1 MDSLVHS
8 RPASLLWLPLRFLS
22 IADIVAV
29 SATSKAV
36 RAASN
41 ENALWFAL
49 LSARWGIHRRRWS
62 EDEPGCWLR
71 QYREWHRCGRL
82 PTGFLS
88 GVSDTVLAL
97 SVQSSIAVW
106 LCTPRGG
113 DTRLSRGVL
122 RFPIGTTGAK
132 FTLPVLGNAPPS
144 MAVPP
149 STPSPPA
156 SMSLATSCLDDVSS
170 RPAGDSVEQYLLLKL
185 VVQNLAE
192 AALLVAASGVTLV
205 LRSTGSAGEMSDG
218 GMVRPADPTGA
229 RIPAMIPVG
238 HCAVVAVNG
247 VAAPGQA
254 DAVVVAAGG
263 SAVLRVAFSA
273 PAWCASSAAAMS
285 EPNALEHVAAVELC
299 MSKSSVATGDSAAA
313 GALLTRLAVHD
324 TWRHYRAAGR
334 GLFVRVEPEE
344 PS

>member
-1 MDSLVHS
+1 MDGLVHA

-22 IADIVAV
+22 IVDIVAV

-36 RAASN
+36 RAASS
-41 ENALWFAL
+41 ENAVWYGLS
-49 LSARWGIHRRRWS
+49 SARWGMRCRRRWS
-62 EDEPGCWLR
+62 EDVPGCWLR
-71 QYREWHRCGRL
+71 QYREWHACGRL

-97 SVQSSIAVW
+97 SVRSTLAVW

-113 DTRLSRGVL
+113 DTRLSRGAL
-122 RFPIGTTGAK
+122 RLPIGATDSTE
-132 FTLPVLGNAPPS
+132 FTL
-144 MAVPP
+144 AVPP
-149 STPSPPA
+149 SMLCPPA
-156 SMSLATSCLDDVSS
+156 SIPLATSSLDDASS
-170 RPAGDSVEQYLLLKL
+170 HPAGDSVEQFLLLKL

-192 AALLVAASGVTLV
+192 AALVVAASGVTLV
-205 LRSTGSAGEMSDG
+205 LRPSTGGKSDG
-218 GMVRPADPTGA
+218 DVARPEDLAGA

-247 VAAPGQA
+247 VEAPASSQA
-254 DAVVVAAGG
+254 DSVIVAAGG
-263 SAVLRVAFSA
+263 FAVLRVAFSA

-299 MSKSSVATGDSAAA
+299 MDRTPLAPGSCA
-313 GALLTRLAVHD
+313 GGAVLTRLAVHD

-344 PS
+344 PPS